1 MIQWNIAYYYSLK
14 IFCYFLLSQ
23 TTIAWVCTGHLL
35 IIWNGAVAEK
45 TKFLM
50 VGTQQ
55 LLRRLPSKISISF
68 LGKEI
73 TPDSSAKHLGIIL
86 DNNLTYDQHI
96 HQLTSSCMTKLCQIN
111 RVKNS
116 FDRDT
121 LCTIISAL
129 VLSKLFYMLYS
140 LVKHNCHKH
149 QEASSCS
156 EFRVQNHHKN
166 KEIWAH
172 NTCVTRDQM
181 ATSKW
186 ASPLQRHCN
195 DI

>member
-1 MIQWNIAYYYSLK
+1 
-14 IFCYFLLSQ
+14 
-23 TTIAWVCTGHLL
+23 
-35 IIWNGAVAEK
+35 
-45 TKFLM
+45 M

-55 LLRRLPSKISISF
+55 LLRRPPSEISISF

-73 TPDSSAKHLGIIL
+73 TPVSSAKDLGIIL

-116 FDRDT
+116 FGRDT
-121 LCTIISAL
+121 VHNHLRSSPKQI
-129 VLSKLFYMLYS
+129 VLLLYS

-166 KEIWAH
+166 KEI
-172 NTCVTRDQM
+172 
-181 ATSKW
+181 
-186 ASPLQRHCN
+186 
-195 DI
+195 